1 MRIRLH
7 HLPERLPHVRPKRP
21 QHHSRRH
28 PVPLPLQL
36 GQQTLEGGQDDTRH
50 TSHVTRHTSNLE
62 GGQDNAALS
71 LHAVIPTIK
80 NCYIWAND
88 LHGVQFQQHS
98 VVAGLEGGAAG
109 DGGEEGEEVT
119 VEGSSVWWVMCGEW
133 CVMCGV

>member
-21 QHHSRRH
+21 QHHRRRH

-36 GQQTLEGGQDDTRH
+36 GQQT
-50 TSHVTRHTSNLE
+50 LE

-88 LHGVQFQQHS
+88 LHGVEFEQHS

-119 VEGSSVWWVMCGEW
+119 VEGLSVWWVMCGEW